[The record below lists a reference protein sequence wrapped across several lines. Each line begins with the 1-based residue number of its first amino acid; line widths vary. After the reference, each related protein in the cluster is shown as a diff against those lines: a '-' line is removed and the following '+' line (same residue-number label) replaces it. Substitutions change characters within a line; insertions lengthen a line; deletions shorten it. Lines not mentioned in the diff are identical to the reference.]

1 MGPPRTLLCKP
12 DHHKELRSST
22 EACAIDSRIWMHL
35 PSLSTKSKRND
46 LVTYAPSYSITGIVH
61 AGKPGLLILE
71 APSASDIEAYLSHIK
86 TYSWADIPSSHKK
99 ISERL
104 REEGLSLQDRAFNN
118 MSEITEEINVNGM
131 KGVRSNRGDL
141 GALRDWLTAKGLG
154 GDRLANVLG
163 TNLNGV

>member
-1 MGPPRTLLCKP
+1 
-12 DHHKELRSST
+12 
-22 EACAIDSRIWMHL
+22 MHL

-71 APSASDIEAYLSHIK
+71 APSATAVESYLSDIK

-104 REEGLSLQDRAFNN
+104 REEGLLPEDRVFKD

-141 GALRDWLTAKGLG
+141 GALRDWLTERGLG
-154 GDRLANVLG
+154 GDRLAQVLG
-163 TNLNGV
+163 TNLNGT